1 MELLKYDIKFK
12 IVLLGAHKTGTS
24 SIILRYCFP
33 EKFLAD
39 FNTFYFGM
47 NEYGIKILEVNNKR
61 ILLYLWDNPPKGHVC
76 FFQVPKREYNF
87 RFKYE
92 GAHGFIFIY
101 DISNKESF
109 EFIKE
114 KINDMKSYEKKYS
127 LNNNIPKILIG
138 NKCDIEIAQRCMD
151 ASEAKKFAKENGM
164 EYFEISA
171 INDIN
176 VNEAFECLINQM
188 IKINDEDENYSKGF
202 NLYKAKKKFGCF

>member
-1 MELLKYDIKFK
+1 MEGPNYDIKFK
-12 IVLLGAHKTGTS
+12 IVLLGDHKTGIS

-33 EKFLAD
+33 EEFLVD
-39 FNTFYFGM
+39 NNNIYL
-47 NEYGIKILEVNNKR
+47 NEYGIKMIKVNNKK
-61 ILLYLWDNPPKGHVC
+61 IKLYLWDNPPKGHVC

-87 RFKYE
+87 RFEYK

-138 NKCDIEIAQRCMD
+138 NKCDIEIAQKCMD

-164 EYFEISA
+164 EYFETSA
-171 INDIN
+171 INDIC

-188 IKINDEDENYSKGF
+188 MKINDEDENYSKGF
-202 NLYKAKKKFGCF
+202 NLYKAKKRFGCF

>member
-33 EKFLAD
+33 EKFLVD

-61 ILLYLWDNPPKGHVC
+61 IKLYLWDNPPKGHVC

-87 RFKYE
+87 RFEYK

-138 NKCDIEIAQRCMD
+138 TKCDIEIEQRFMD

-164 EYFEISA
+164 EYFETSA
-171 INDIN
+171 INDIC

-188 IKINDEDENYSKGF
+188 MKINDEDENYSKGF

>member
-61 ILLYLWDNPPKGHVC
+61 IKLYLWDNPPKGHVC

-87 RFKYE
+87 RFEYK

-138 NKCDIEIAQRCMD
+138 TKCDIEIEQRCMD

-164 EYFEISA
+164 EYFETSV
-171 INDIN
+171 INDIC

>member
-47 NEYGIKILEVNNKR
+47 NEYTIKILEVNNKR
-61 ILLYLWDNPPKGHVC
+61 IKLYLWDNPPKGYVC

-87 RFKYE
+87 RFQYK

>member
-33 EKFLAD
+33 EKFLVD

-61 ILLYLWDNPPKGHVC
+61 IKLYLWDNPPKGHVC

-87 RFKYE
+87 RFEYK

-138 NKCDIEIAQRCMD
+138 TKCDIEIEQRFMD

-164 EYFEISA
+164 EYFETSA
-171 INDIN
+171 INDIC

>member
-61 ILLYLWDNPPKGHVC
+61 IKLYLWDNPPKGHVC

-87 RFKYE
+87 RFEYK

>member
-47 NEYGIKILEVNNKR
+47 NEYTIKILEVNNKR
-61 ILLYLWDNPPKGHVC
+61 IKLYLWDNPPKGHVC
-76 FFQVPKREYNF
+76 FLTVPKREYNF
-87 RFKYE
+87 RFQYK

-138 NKCDIEIAQRCMD
+138 TKCDIEIEQRFMD

-164 EYFEISA
+164 EYFETSA
-171 INDIN
+171 INDIC

-188 IKINDEDENYSKGF
+188 MKINDEDENYSKGF